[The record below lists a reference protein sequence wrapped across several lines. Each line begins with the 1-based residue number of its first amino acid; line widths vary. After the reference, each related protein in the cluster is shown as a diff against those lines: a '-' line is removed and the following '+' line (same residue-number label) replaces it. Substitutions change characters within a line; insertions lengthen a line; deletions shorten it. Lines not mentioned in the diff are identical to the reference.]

1 MTVKSYALF
10 RGKTVR
16 IFLLAGL
23 LFGAASF
30 VFSSLAVTAQDGRD
44 NSPTIDDIDPL
55 VLSENDPEQEVLLT
69 GIKSVGNNGPLLDVT
84 AESSNT
90 DLIPTPK
97 VDYKPPA
104 TTATLRFTPV
114 AGETGT
120 AEITVEVLVGETEST
135 TRYFKVTVNKDMVAM
150 VSWLE
155 NLFPDW
161 MNEGQFYL
169 LYSQWL
175 CLLVLLFL
183 GIAADRTTRHVLS
196 IVGKTLFRTSFD
208 DMEPSERRKV
218 FKPIGLLAQA
228 LIWFWG
234 TTLIGLPGN
243 ILIIFEVAL
252 KFFTVVAAI
261 WTSFIMIDIAVRYL
275 KKKAEGTETKFDD
288 LLLPLVGK
296 TLKTFAICIG
306 LILFADVFEFKVTAL
321 LGGLGLGGMALALA
335 SQDAL
340 SNVFG
345 SFLVMID
352 RPFEIGDWIIFEDH
366 EGAVESMGIRS
377 TRIRTFYDSQVT
389 VPNSKF
395 TSAIVDNMGRRKFR
409 RLRTTLGLE
418 YDSTPAQ
425 VTAFC
430 EGVRELIRLHPNTRK
445 DLYHVYFNNFGDNS
459 LDVLLLCFM
468 ECSDYGAELQERQS
482 LYLGIMQLAERLGV
496 SFAFPTRT
504 IHMFQQDASSADPPA
519 LTDPLAT
526 GRQIAEEIATPLLL
540 DLKTVSESNLTPP
553 DDEDDG

>member
-1 MTVKSYALF
+1 MSVKSHALF
-10 RGKTVR
+10 RGKIVR
-16 IFLLAGL
+16 MFLLAGL
-23 LFGAASF
+23 LFGTASF
-30 VFSSLAVTAQDGRD
+30 VFSSLHVVAQDGRD

-69 GIKSVGNNGPLLDVT
+69 GIKSVGNNGTLLDVT

-97 VDYKPPA
+97 VDYKSPA

-150 VSWLE
+150 VPWLE

-161 MNEGQFYL
+161 MNEGHFYL

-228 LIWFWG
+228 LTWFWG

-243 ILIIFEVAL
+243 ILTIFEVAL

-296 TLKTFAICIG
+296 TLKTFAVCIG

-352 RPFEIGDWIIFEDH
+352 RPFEIGDWIIFEEH

-425 VTAFC
+425 ITAFC

-504 IHMFQQDASSADPPA
+504 IHMFQQDASSAGPPA
-519 LTDPLAT
+519 LADPLAT
-526 GRQIAEEIATPLLL
+526 GRQIAEEIAAPLLL
-540 DLKTVSESNLTPP
+540 DLKTASESNLAPP
-553 DDEDDG
+553 DDEDDS

>member
-10 RGKTVR
+10 RGKRVR
-16 IFLLAGL
+16 IFLLVGL
-23 LFGAASF
+23 FLGVTSFLFSSPAASAQEQDA
-30 VFSSLAVTAQDGRD
+30 SVT
-44 NSPTIDDIDPL
+44 SPAATEEIEAI
-55 VLSENDPEQEVLLT
+55 
-69 GIKSVGNNGPLLDVT
+69 T
-84 AESSNT
+84 A
-90 DLIPTPK
+90 
-97 VDYKPPA
+97 
-104 TTATLRFTPV
+104 
-114 AGETGT
+114 AGE
-120 AEITVEVLVGETEST
+120 ETEKLKEEIEEKLGQRSSE
-135 TRYFKVTVNKDMVAM
+135 MAP
-150 VSWLE
+150 WLDAWLPLWLDKE
-155 NLFPDW
+155 HFGLRDA
-161 MNEGQFYL
+161 
-169 LYSQWL
+169 QWF

-183 GIAADRTTRHVLS
+183 GIAADRITRYLFS
-196 IVGKTLFRTSFD
+196 IIGKILFRASFD
-208 DMEPSERRKV
+208 DMQPRERRKV

-228 LIWFWG
+228 LTWFWG

-261 WTSFIMIDIAVRYL
+261 WTSFILIDMAVGYL

-288 LLLPLVGK
+288 LLLPLVAK
-296 TLKTFAICIG
+296 TLKTFAVCIG
-306 LILFADVFEFKVTAL
+306 LILFADVFELKVTAL

-389 VPNSKF
+389 VPNNKF

-425 VTAFC
+425 ITAFC
-430 EGVRELIRLHPNTRK
+430 EGVRELIRQHPRTRK
-445 DLYHVYFNNFGDNS
+445 DLFHVYFNNFGDNS

-468 ECSDYGAELQERQS
+468 ECSDYGEELQERQS

-504 IHMFQQDASSADPPA
+504 VHMFQQEASSTGPPA
-519 LTDPLAT
+519 LADPLAT
-526 GRQIAEEIATPLLL
+526 GRRFAEEIAAPLLL
-540 DLKTVSESNLTPP
+540 DLKAASQSNMAPP
-553 DDEDDG
+553 DDEDDS

>member
-1 MTVKSYALF
+1 MTVKSHALF
-10 RGKTVR
+10 RGKIVR

-23 LFGAASF
+23 LFGTASF
-30 VFSSLAVTAQDGRD
+30 IFSSLHVVAQ
-44 NSPTIDDIDPL
+44 
-55 VLSENDPEQEVLLT
+55 EPET
-69 GIKSVGNNGPLLDVT
+69 DVT
-84 AESSNT
+84 SPAAE
-90 DLIPTPK
+90 D
-97 VDYKPPA
+97 A
-104 TTATLRFTPV
+104 
-114 AGETGT
+114 
-120 AEITVEVLVGETEST
+120 AEVEPEVSE
-135 TRYFKVTVNKDMVAM
+135 MVP
-150 VSWLE
+150 WLD

-161 MNEGQFYL
+161 MNEGHFYL

-183 GIAADRTTRHVLS
+183 GIATDRITRHVLS
-196 IVGKTLFRTSFD
+196 IVGKMLFRTSFD

-228 LIWFWG
+228 LTWFWG

-261 WTSFIMIDIAVRYL
+261 WTSFIMIDIVVRYL

-296 TLKTFAICIG
+296 TLKTFTVCIG
-306 LILFADVFEFKVTAL
+306 LILFADVFEFKITAL

-352 RPFEIGDWIIFEDH
+352 RPFEIGDWIIFEEH

-425 VTAFC
+425 ITAFC

-482 LYLGIMQLAERLGV
+482 LYLGILQLAERLGV

-504 IHMFQQDASSADPPA
+504 IHMFQQEASSASPPA
-519 LTDPLAT
+519 LVDPLAT
-526 GRQIAEEIATPLLL
+526 GRQIAEEIAAPLLL
-540 DLKTVSESNLTPP
+540 DLKKASESNLTPP

>member
-1 MTVKSYALF
+1 MTVKSHTLF
-10 RGKTVR
+10 RGKIVR

-23 LFGAASF
+23 LFGTASF

-69 GIKSVGNNGPLLDVT
+69 GIKSVGNNGTLLDVT

-135 TRYFKVTVNKDMVAM
+135 TRYFKVTVNKDMMAM
-150 VSWLE
+150 VPWLD

-161 MNEGQFYL
+161 MNEGHFYL

-183 GIAADRTTRHVLS
+183 GIATDRITRHVLS
-196 IVGKTLFRTSFD
+196 IVGKMLFRTSFD

-243 ILIIFEVAL
+243 ILVIFEVAL

-261 WTSFIMIDIAVRYL
+261 WTSFIMIDIVVRYL

-296 TLKTFAICIG
+296 TLKTFTVCIG
-306 LILFADVFEFKVTAL
+306 LILFADVFEFKITAL

-352 RPFEIGDWIIFEDH
+352 RPFEIGDWIIFEEH

-389 VPNSKF
+389 EPNSKF
-395 TSAIVDNMGRRKFR
+395 TSANVYNMGRRKFR

-425 VTAFC
+425 ITAFC

-504 IHMFQQDASSADPPA
+504 IHMFQQEASSASRPA
-519 LTDPLAT
+519 LADPLAT
-526 GRQIAEEIATPLLL
+526 GRQIAEEIAAPLLL
-540 DLKTVSESNLTPP
+540 DLKKASESNLTPP